1 MILCAKK
8 RRVQTAKFANDS
20 RASSKRADRQSGT
33 SLRPSGMHRQQPRE
47 HGGAMLRIENLQEDT
62 MVHVTAL
69 PFEEQAILF
78 SPSRCS
84 LFVPSLSL
92 SPLGIRLLGLD

>member
-20 RASSKRADRQSGT
+20 RASSKRT